1 MTVMVGALVL
11 SAGTARAAKP
21 EIDPTWAN
29 GQTVYMIG
37 PHTIT
42 NPAPNLLA
50 HADDLYLLVF
60 PTNNSCTS
68 NCPPITLPSGY
79 QPQCNPC
86 FHPGLPPAFV
96 YHDHVVTGAPGFG
109 NNGTAGEFKG
119 PWQIIITMYTPAFA
133 FSPSFTP
140 VTSDEALDAAEAA
153 GDFVP
158 LNPGGENP
166 FEVPTGSIL
175 ICPLVSSHA

>member
-1 MTVMVGALVL
+1 
-11 SAGTARAAKP
+11 
-21 EIDPTWAN
+21 
-29 GQTVYMIG
+29 
-37 PHTIT
+37 
-42 NPAPNLLA
+42 
-50 HADDLYLLVF
+50 
-60 PTNNSCTS
+60 
-68 NCPPITLPSGY
+68 
-79 QPQCNPC
+79 
-86 FHPGLPPAFV
+86 
-96 YHDHVVTGAPGFG
+96 VTGAPGFG

-133 FSPSFTP
+133 FSPSFKP

-175 ICPLVSSHA
+175 ICPLVSSNA